1 MDYFLDIFVEKMYTY
16 SVFIK
21 YRWGKF
27 MTPQIEQL
35 VTPDRFVII
44 LKEDNVA
51 Q

>member
-27 MTPQIEQL
+27 PVYDTANR
-35 VTPDRFVII
+35 TTCNTWSI